1 MRLLVICDQWK
12 SQSPAPAR
20 RLSVNART
28 VLLTL
33 HIAAIASW
41 LGADVVLH
49 AMRHRWQKESPQ
61 TAKAWARMQFWLH
74 DRYYAVVVVV
84 ILVTGVALVQ
94 HGHWGWSSKFIWVG
108 LGTIA
113 AGATLGGIGLK
124 GLAKKRIDALEA
136 GDAEG
141 AVAADR
147 RSLPIE
153 LLLTAFVLVAVVGM
167 VEKWGS

>member
-1 MRLLVICDQWK
+1 MTT
-12 SQSPAPAR
+12 
-20 RLSVNART
+20 RT
-28 VLLTL
+28 MLLTL
-33 HIAAIASW
+33 HITAIASW
-41 LGADVVLH
+41 LGVDVAQH
-49 AMRHRWQKESPQ
+49 AMRHRWQKESPEA
-61 TAKAWARMQFWLH
+61 AKAWARMQFWLH
-74 DRYYAVVVVV
+74 DRYYAVVAVV

-136 GDAEG
+136 DDAAGG
-141 AVAADR
+141 AVADR

-153 LLLTAFVLVAVVGM
+153 LLLTAFVLVAVAGM
-167 VEKWGS
+167 VQKWGT

>member
-1 MRLLVICDQWK
+1 MSVRTLLL
-12 SQSPAPAR
+12 A
-20 RLSVNART
+20 
-28 VLLTL
+28 L
-33 HIAAIASW
+33 HITAIASW
-41 LGADVVLH
+41 LGADVVQH
-49 AMRHRWQKESPQ
+49 AMRHRWSHESHEAM
-61 TAKAWARMQFWLH
+61 TAWARTQFWLH
-74 DRYYAVVVVV
+74 DRYYAVVAAL
-84 ILVTGVALVQ
+84 ILLTGIALVQ

-141 AVAADR
+141 AVADR

-153 LLLTAFVLVAVVGM
+153 LLLTAFVLVAVVAM
-167 VEKWGS
+167 VHRWGS